1 MGETKKDG
9 DWDFK
14 VDSSDLAETNE
25 VKKATKVGREQKA
38 KRPAAVTVNSDKVKQ
53 KSARSGKKSAGIG
66 VDTSRKDKM
75 TRSARARR
83 DEENDRLAALQS
95 PLMSTRIKATVYDI
109 VLIGVIIGAT
119 YFFKEDLNY
128 YYVDQLKKLKIDQ
141 TLHPDLLNKILVGS
155 VSFVGILLFFIFPT
169 IISRKSPGKKV
180 EGIRVGSG
188 DKALDASRTTIIL
201 RELILKPI
209 SLASVIGVL
218 MAFKTKR
225 NRGLHELITG
235 TTLYIDD

>member
-25 VKKATKVGREQKA
+25 VKKATKAGREKKV
-38 KRPAAVTVNSDKVKQ
+38 KRTATVSVNSDKVKQ
-53 KSARSGKKSAGIG
+53 KSARSGKKSTGLG
-66 VDTSRKDKM
+66 VDNSRKEKM

-95 PLMSTRIKATVYDI
+95 PLISTRIKATVYDI
-109 VLIGVIIGAT
+109 VLIGVIVGAT
-119 YFFKEDLNY
+119 YFFKDDLNY
-128 YYVDQLKKLKIDQ
+128 YYVEQLAKYKINQ
-141 TLHPDLLNKILVGS
+141 TLHPDMLNRILVGG

-188 DKALDASRTTIIL
+188 DKALDASRTVIIL
-201 RELILKPI
+201 RELILKPL
-209 SLASVIGVL
+209 SLVSVVGVVIGL
-218 MAFKTKR
+218 KTKR
-225 NRGLHELITG
+225 NRGLHEMITG